1 MSRNPS
7 VTAYPAQLDIQPIA
21 AIRAAQEADAYF
33 KASPLPRKAAAPSLN
48 ALELMYA
55 YYSD

>member
-7 VTAYPAQLDIQPIA
+7 ATPLAAKLAIHPIA

-33 KASPLPRKAAAPSLN
+33 KASPLPATKPAPNLS

>member
-7 VTAYPAQLDIQPIA
+7 VTVNPTKLDIQPIA

-33 KASPLPRKAAAPSLN
+33 KASPQPRLAVAPSLN

-55 YYSD
+55 YYSA

>member
-7 VTAYPAQLDIQPIA
+7 VTAYPAALAIQPIA

-33 KASPLPRKAAAPSLN
+33 KASPQTREIAVPNLN

>member
-1 MSRNPS
+1 MNRNPS
-7 VTAYPAQLDIQPIA
+7 ATPLATRLAVQPIA

-33 KASPLPRKAAAPSLN
+33 KAGPLPATKPAPNLS
-48 ALELMYA
+48 ALDLMYA

>member
-7 VTAYPAQLDIQPIA
+7 VTADPAKFDIQPIA

-33 KASPLPRKAAAPSLN
+33 KANPQPRRAVAPSLT